1 MTKIRKIFVSVAVIA
16 ALAVVTVASALFAGC
31 TSSVESK
38 IYTNQR
44 AYYENGRVGDVIN
57 SVTTALTLNSDGS
70 YVIVENT
77 AITHIDSTNIVT
89 YWTYT
94 IEGKWSETSVEENEM
109 TIALEKA
116 TNVTWVFNGTVT
128 TPDVDA
134 TVMDYGLAQGGTCV
148 CDTDTLKFEFGDD
161 VQIVTGVAE

>member
-70 YVIVENT
+70 
-77 AITHIDSTNIVT
+77 
-89 YWTYT
+89 
-94 IEGKWSETSVEENEM
+94 
-109 TIALEKA
+109 
-116 TNVTWVFNGTVT
+116 
-128 TPDVDA
+128 
-134 TVMDYGLAQGGTCV
+134 
-148 CDTDTLKFEFGDD
+148 
-161 VQIVTGVAE
+161 